1 MNAPKELSGHALRF
15 GSGHTVRRIEDP
27 TLVSGRG
34 QYTDDLQREGL
45 AHLVFVRSPHA
56 HARIAGIDTSAA
68 LALPGVLAVY
78 TGADLVAAGVKPLAG
93 PPPAFKRPDGTP
105 PATAA
110 RRALAHEV
118 VRYVG
123 ETVAAVVAQTREA
136 AVDAAEAV
144 MVDYE
149 DLPAVTT
156 LEAALAPGAPALCER
171 APDNICAEGRDG
183 DPAACAAAFAAAAH
197 VVQLELVNQR
207 LAPSPIEPRVVLAEP
222 EPGAGRLL
230 VTLSNQM
237 PTGIRDSLATLLPG
251 IGKEQIRVKVGDVGG
266 GFGMKTGLYPEDLV
280 VAHAARMLQR
290 PVRWRAQ
297 RLEEFMAAV
306 HARDWRTTAELA
318 LDAGGRV
325 LAMRQRTH
333 TNVGAYAIPT
343 GVMIPLVLGPF
354 VATSVYDIPV
364 VDLHATAVLTN
375 TGPLAAYRG
384 AGRPESIY
392 VVERL
397 MDEAARVTGLD
408 PAELRRRNLVRPQQM
423 PYTSP
428 TRQVYDSGEFEKM
441 LDQALVL
448 GDWEGYPARAAD
460 SAARG
465 RLRGRSV
472 TTFLEWTG
480 GNALTEKVQV
490 QVRADGIIELSSATM
505 AMGQGIATSY
515 AQLAV
520 DVFGVPIDRIRIL
533 QGDTD
538 RANGFGSAGS
548 RSLFTGGG
556 AVRVASERTVD
567 HARELAA
574 QALEAAPSDIE
585 YQSGA
590 FNVVGTDLRI
600 GLSELAGRQ
609 AGGLITVAA
618 EASASAASWPNAAHV
633 CEIEIDPGTGE
644 VEVVAYASVND
655 IGRVISPQIVQGQVE
670 GGAVQGIGQAL
681 CEQVVYDASGQ
692 LLTASFMDYAMPRA
706 DGFIGF
712 KTVFDTSV
720 PCKTNLLGAKGVGEL
735 GTIGATP
742 VVVNAV
748 VDALLA
754 AGVPHAVALALQM
767 PCTAQKVWQA
777 LQHRP

>member
-1 MNAPKELSGHALRF
+1 
-15 GSGHTVRRIEDP
+15 
-27 TLVSGRG
+27 
-34 QYTDDLQREGL
+34 
-45 AHLVFVRSPHA
+45 
-56 HARIAGIDTSAA
+56 
-68 LALPGVLAVY
+68 
-78 TGADLVAAGVKPLAG
+78 
-93 PPPAFKRPDGTP
+93 
-105 PATAA
+105 
-110 RRALAHEV
+110 
-118 VRYVG
+118 
-123 ETVAAVVAQTREA
+123 
-136 AVDAAEAV
+136 
-144 MVDYE
+144 
-149 DLPAVTT
+149 
-156 LEAALAPGAPALCER
+156 
-171 APDNICAEGRDG
+171 
-183 DPAACAAAFAAAAH
+183 
-197 VVQLELVNQR
+197 
-207 LAPSPIEPRVVLAEP
+207 
-222 EPGAGRLL
+222 
-230 VTLSNQM
+230 
-237 PTGIRDSLATLLPG
+237 
-251 IGKEQIRVKVGDVGG
+251 
-266 GFGMKTGLYPEDLV
+266 
-280 VAHAARMLQR
+280 
-290 PVRWRAQ
+290 VRWRAQ

-318 LDAGGRV
+318 LEASGRV

-333 TNVGAYAIPT
+333 ANVGAYAIPT

-364 VDLHATAVLTN
+364 VDLHATAVLSN

-384 AGRPESIY
+384 AGRPEAIY

-408 PAELRRRNLVRPQQM
+408 PAELRRRNLVQPQQM

-428 TRQVYDSGEFEKM
+428 TRQVYDTGEFEKM
-441 LDQALVL
+441 LDQALAL
-448 GDWEGYPARAAD
+448 GDWAGYPARAAGT
-460 SAARG
+460 AARG
-465 RLRGRSV
+465 HLRGRSV

-520 DVFGVPIDRIRIL
+520 DIFGVPIDRIRIL

-585 YQSGA
+585 YRAGA

-600 GLSELAGRQ
+600 GLFDLAGRQ
-609 AGGLITVAA
+609 SGGLITVAA

-633 CEIEIDPGTGE
+633 CEVEIDPGTGE

-681 CEQVVYDASGQ
+681 CEQVAYDEAGQ

-712 KTVFDTSV
+712 KTLFDTSV

-742 VVVNAV
+742 VVANAV

-754 AGVPHAVALALQM
+754 AGVPRAAALALQM
-767 PCTAQKVWQA
+767 PFTAQKVWQA
-777 LQHRP
+777 LQQRR